1 MARSSQYSHNLQ
13 RIDVPSPALDIED
26 EFPGVLYMKA
36 EGLNDIGKAK
46 NIYTEE
52 YADSDRKRVYL
63 PSELQDGEMVH
74 KLNLI
79 ANEGTKVTMTFLI
92 VGDAITRQQ
101 LMQRFFN
108 EVRTG
113 IHRYWD
119 DARNRQFDFI
129 VTDEIKVSEEKWHG
143 SQPYVEVQIPMQNLN
158 GKTMQ
163 RQMQAQPNS

>member
-1 MARSSQYSHNLQ
+1 MGRSSQYNHMMQ
-13 RIDVPSPALDIED
+13 RVDIDQQEFDIEE

-74 KLNLI
+74 KLGLI

-92 VGDAITRQQ
+92 VGDAVTRQQ
-101 LMQRFFN
+101 TMRRFFD

-113 IHRYWD
+113 VHRYWD

-158 GKTMQ
+158 GKTS
-163 RQMQAQPNS
+163 PVHSS

>member
-1 MARSSQYSHNLQ
+1 MGRSSQYNHYMQ
-13 RIDVPSPALDIED
+13 RIDVASQQVIDIEE
-26 EFPGVLYMKA
+26 EFVGLLYEQA
-36 EGLNDIGKAK
+36 EGLNNIGKPK
-46 NIYTEE
+46 NVYTEE

-74 KLNLI
+74 KLSLI

-92 VGDAITRQQ
+92 VGDAVAREQTMR
-101 LMQRFFN
+101 RFFD

-113 IHRYWD
+113 VHRYWD

-158 GKTMQ
+158 GKTL
-163 RQMQAQPNS
+163 PVHNS

>member
-13 RIDVPSPALDIED
+13 RIDVPSPVLDIED
-26 EFPGVLYMKA
+26 EYPGVLYMKA

-74 KLNLI
+74 KLDLI
-79 ANEGTKVTMTFLI
+79 ANESTVVTMTFLI

-163 RQMQAQPNS
+163 RQVQAQSNS

>member
-13 RIDVPSPALDIED
+13 RIDVPSPVLDIED
-26 EFPGVLYMKA
+26 EYPGVLYMKA

-74 KLNLI
+74 KLDLI
-79 ANEGTKVTMTFLI
+79 ANESTVVTMTFLI

-101 LMQRFFN
+101 VMQRFFN

-163 RQMQAQPNS
+163 RQVQAQSNS

>member
-1 MARSSQYSHNLQ
+1 MAKSSQYSHILQ
-13 RIDVPSPALDIED
+13 RIDVSSPVLDIED

-36 EGLNDIGKAK
+36 EGINDIGKAK

-63 PSELQDGEMVH
+63 PSELQEGEMVH
-74 KLNLI
+74 KLDLI
-79 ANEGTKVTMTFLI
+79 ANESTVVTMTFLI
-92 VGDAITRQQ
+92 VGDADTRQQ
-101 LMQRFFN
+101 IMERFFN

-113 IHRYWD
+113 VHRYWD

-158 GKTMQ
+158 GKTVL
-163 RQMQAQPNS
+163 RQTNS